1 MHILQA
7 NLVVLDDMA
16 DALCAAGVLTG
27 APLEEL
33 LARVVTPDGPR
44 LEEAMT
50 PVMEMDEEP
59 PIGTQS
65 EDHQPRLPARTRR

>member
-7 NLVVLDDMA
+7 NRVVLDDMA
-16 DALCAAGVLTG
+16 DALCAAGVLTA

-33 LARVVTPDGPR
+33 LARVVTRDGPR
-44 LEEAMT
+44 LEQAMT

-59 PIGTQS
+59 SIETQTA
-65 EDHQPRLPARTRR
+65 DHRPGLPARRRR